1 MKGLIAMNE
10 SEKSSA
16 GRMRTRCRR
25 GAALMEYVVVAVL
38 IAVACLV
45 GVVVIGRGIVRNTD
59 IATKAASGRGV
70 RAGEA
75 AEIYRADAEA
85 DIKEAEKFPREFSDV
100 GD

>member
-1 MKGLIAMNE
+1 MPSCVKTDDRRARLCG
-10 SEKSSA
+10 
-16 GRMRTRCRR
+16 RR
-25 GAALMEYVVVAVL
+25 GAALMEYVIVAVL

-45 GVVVIGRGIVRNTD
+45 GVVVFGRGVVRNAD
-59 IATKAASGRGV
+59 IATKAAAGRGV